1 MTPNSVKHL
10 YLIINIAN
18 VYIKESN
25 GNKYLALVAT
35 DESKHK
41 LKKYEEIQI
50 KKEDLIRSENNNSYY
65 YDENIEKSSSIHMM
79 VSL

>member
-41 LKKYEEIQI
+41 LKKYEEI
-50 KKEDLIRSENNNSYY
+50 
-65 YDENIEKSSSIHMM
+65 
-79 VSL
+79 